1 MNTYFALFVILVVP
15 MCCSGTDWV
24 KVEQGIAKQQ
34 GQADC
39 VDWNGVTR
47 PADSTWMSGCIEYTC
62 YSDGSYAATNLACE
76 RHTDSV
82 CIDVGIYYYAGCTEY
97 QCQYVDGYL
106 GNAVTRKRCA
116 RNTDGLCVDIG
127 ATWFD
132 GCIGYEC
139 FEDTSSGSWG
149 TRANVLAC
157 SDGEGGCQNLGNTWK
172 NDNCVTYQCIQDGN
186 YLISQVINVECNTC
200 TEACVPMNSTGF
212 CFTIGGNTY
221 QNCLCYPDGN
231 LVRYQCSGYYGY
243 QSRKDI
249 KILIDTNKV

>member
-62 YSDGSYAATNLACE
+62 YSDGSYAATNL
-76 RHTDSV
+76 
-82 CIDVGIYYYAGCTEY
+82 G
-97 QCQYVDGYL
+97 
-106 GNAVTRKRCA
+106 CA